1 MVKIT
6 VYPTY
11 TDADQVLRSLGE
23 RDYSLAEVFAEG
35 IIFGNQPPSEEKVEF
50 TYSVGLSVSKERW
63 RKLWIFSDS
72 LFNTPD
78 EKKEYKSLAEL
89 VDGCREKMMQQKVL
103 CEREL
108 DAKVTL
114 LPHFYTVEEVT
125 TIDGRAAS
133 LLILATY
140 SKYLSLREKGLILL
154 LGFLPGKSVERGF
167 SEQERQ
173 EFERLFPDL
182 D

>member
-11 TDADQVLRSLGE
+11 TDANRMLQSFGK
-23 RDYSLAEVFAEG
+23 RDYSLAEE
-35 IIFGNQPPSEEKVEF
+35 ILLGNHSHFEDKLQF
-50 TYSVGLSVSKERW
+50 TYPVGLSVSKERW
-63 RKLWIFSDS
+63 RKSWIFSDA
-72 LFNTPD
+72 LFNMPD
-78 EKKEYKSLAEL
+78 ETKEYKSLAEL

-108 DAKVTL
+108 DANVTL

-125 TIDGRAAS
+125 TIDSQAAS
-133 LLILATY
+133 LLILAAY
-140 SKYLSLREKGLILL
+140 GKYLSLGEKGLILL
-154 LGFLPGKSVERGF
+154 LGFLPGKSIKRGF

-173 EFERLFPDL
+173 EFERFFPDIY
-182 D
+182 